1 MSLCSSVENV
11 PMVSSNIEQHNQV
24 KSGHTLRLE
33 LQDMLNSHGMR
44 ISQFQADSDVSI
56 ENHSTVQASNV
67 VPEMNH
73 VLGSKVDEVKG
84 SDVDDNE
91 GSKTLGISSVRNLH
105 FAPPTTTDGRVT
117 VAPPLDVFE
126 RWLRILEIHPNDLAR
141 VPVWVRLYN
150 VPLEYWTIKGLSCV
164 ASAIGVPLHADHTTL
179 LRKRLSY
186 ARVCVEIDASKTLVK
201 EYDLRCP
208 NGLFITISAEYE
220 WIPSK
225 CSNCNVFG
233 HTTAL
238 CATNNIDNLK
248 VVAKGKRNLGAM
260 NSKSA
265 DNKQNQFQWQVV
277 GKRNKGSVSGENA
290 PLASKV
296 GNCNENGCSTSGI
309 HMSDCNMIDHATS
322 DVRNAACHE
331 DENPSSPLVLKSFR
345 EDMKQEQGAASTAL
359 DQDMDAMGGDTD
371 GEQTDKEL
379 TSTILTTPQ
388 TLNSTERET
397 VNQLAIKARDSLEKK
412 KRGSKASSKKNKKSG
427 SSPGGTSRG
436 LNDPIK
442 HSELRRLIHQE
453 RITLFGLVETRVKDK
468 NKDNVSQFLLRSW
481 SFLYNYDFS
490 CRGRI
495 WVCWNADTV
504 KVDVFGMSDQAIH
517 VSVTILATN
526 ISFNTSII
534 YGDNNASLREAL

>member
-1 MSLCSSVENV
+1 MANRPLVLKRWQPN
-11 PMVSSNIEQHNQV
+11 M
-24 KSGHTLRLE
+24 
-33 LQDMLNSHGMR
+33 
-44 ISQFQADSDVSI
+44 QFLKD
-56 ENHSTVQASNV
+56 
-67 VPEMNH
+67 
-73 VLGSKVDEVKG
+73 
-84 SDVDDNE
+84 
-91 GSKTLGISSVRNLH
+91 
-105 FAPPTTTDGRVT
+105 
-117 VAPPLDVFE
+117 
-126 RWLRILEIHPNDLAR
+126 DLAR
-141 VPVWVRLYN
+141 VPVWVWLYN

-164 ASAIGVPLHADHTTL
+164 ASAVGVPLHADHTTL

-186 ARVCVEIDASKTLVK
+186 ARVCVEIDALKTLVK

-248 VVAKGKRNLGAM
+248 VVAEGKRNLGAM

-309 HMSDCNMIDHATS
+309 NMSDCKMIDHAAS
-322 DVRNAACHE
+322 DVHNAACHE
-331 DENPSSPLVLKSFR
+331 DENPSSPLALKSLR
-345 EDMKQEQGAASTAL
+345 EDMNQEQGAASTAL
-359 DQDMDAMGGDTD
+359 DQDMDAMRGDTD
-371 GEQTDKEL
+371 GEQTDKES

-412 KRGSKASSKKNKKSG
+412 KKGSKASSKKHKKSG
-427 SSPGGTSRG
+427 SSPGGTSR
-436 LNDPIK
+436 
-442 HSELRRLIHQE
+442 
-453 RITLFGLVETRVKDK
+453 
-468 NKDNVSQFLLRSW
+468 
-481 SFLYNYDFS
+481 
-490 CRGRI
+490 
-495 WVCWNADTV
+495 
-504 KVDVFGMSDQAIH
+504 
-517 VSVTILATN
+517 
-526 ISFNTSII
+526 
-534 YGDNNASLREAL
+534 